1 MTNFLKIS
9 KIFEKFIWG
18 DKMKRKEKI
27 IKYPTKLKPIM
38 ELTENQIKALHY
50 MNQIAKI
57 RDEMPYMRK
66 LKSGERGKQIF
77 SEFIEGFICDAF
89 GLKRNEKTNQRDF
102 DATIL
107 ETNETV
113 QIREITK
120 SAPKVKNF
128 RADFLITVTLNKK
141 DFSVDTICVYPNHI
155 VKKYTKNDSFRPP
168 KEIREKY
175 MYMKN
180 GEWIFEN

>member
-1 MTNFLKIS
+1 MI
-9 KIFEKFIWG
+9 E
-18 DKMKRKEKI
+18 KRKERKNI
-27 IKYPTKLKPIM
+27 RKYPTKLKPII
-38 ELTENQIKALHY
+38 ELTHNQIKALHC
-50 MNQIAKI
+50 MSQIAKI

-66 LKSGERGKQIF
+66 LKTDESGKQIF
-77 SEFIEGFICDAF
+77 SEFVDGYICDAF

-155 VKKYTKNDSFRPP
+155 VRKYTKNDSFRSP
-168 KEIREKY
+168 KEIREKHTY
-175 MYMKN
+175 MRN
-180 GEWIFEN
+180 GEWIF